1 MNRNPTLSE
10 ISSSEWISLNQ
21 FLQEIKTITSPCVS
35 VYYPYGKGQEIIGLF
50 HETKKSELLEKIEL
64 KIQKR
69 ILELKK
75 KPVSAGKFTNT
86 LCILDG

>member
-64 KIQKR
+64 KMVTK
-69 ILELKK
+69 LKELNQMNEK
-75 KPVSAGKFTNT
+75 
-86 LCILDG
+86 DR